1 MIPLRNE
8 VGLAIALISRRHPD
22 MHDENIPKYLNSPD
36 TDVFTKGQI
45 LAGLAEGRIHRAL
58 VNRLSAGRSGFWHR
72 LGLAAEY
79 RHARSDHARG
89 ASIHG

>member
-22 MHDENIPKYLNSPD
+22 THDENIPKYLNSPD

-45 LAGLAEGRIHRAL
+45 LAGW
-58 VNRLSAGRSGFWHR
+58 SPP
-72 LGLAAEY
+72 
-79 RHARSDHARG
+79 
-89 ASIHG
+89 ASTER